1 MIWPPTGQP
10 SPDFPATQGFYM
22 TRKFAIAAILLAASS
37 GAAHAADLG
46 SIEQA
51 RTAIG
56 RLLWSGPYVGGQIGG
71 AIETTDLGDT
81 GLAFG
86 SKGVYGGLTA
96 GYDIS
101 LGGSFIGGVYGSINA
116 NDIGASFG
124 GMTIDQ
130 RWTGKAG
137 VRVGKASDST
147 LFYAP
152 VAYTADW
159 QHFSGVNAS
168 DYAPGVY
175 TGLGVEQQFAG
186 GWSMGL
192 EAGGKWS
199 GQTIGAID
207 TTRQSLSA
215 ELTFRKHF

>member
-1 MIWPPTGQP
+1 MAYPPIGLS
-10 SPDFPATQGFYM
+10 SPDFPGNTGINM
-22 TRKFAIAAILLAASS
+22 TRKFSIAALLLAASS
-37 GAAHAADLG
+37 GAVHAADLG
-46 SIEQA
+46 SVDQF

-56 RLLWSGPYVGGQIGG
+56 RLLWSGPYVGGQLGG

-96 GYDIS
+96 GYDIP
-101 LGGSFIGGVYGSINA
+101 LGSNFIGGVYGSINA
-116 NDIGASFG
+116 NDVGGTAS
-124 GMTIDQ
+124 GMAIDQ

-147 LFYAP
+147 LFYVP

-159 QHFSGVNAS
+159 QSFSGVNAS
-168 DYAPGVY
+168 DYVPGVY

-199 GQTIGAID
+199 GQTLGSID
-207 TTRQSLSA
+207 TSRQAISA
-215 ELTFRKHF
+215 EMTFRRHF

>member
-1 MIWPPTGQP
+1 
-10 SPDFPATQGFYM
+10 M

-96 GYDIS
+96 GYDIP
-101 LGGSFIGGVYGSINA
+101 LGFNFIGGVYGSINA
-116 NDIGASFG
+116 NDIGGSTSG
-124 GMTIDQ
+124 LSIDQ

-147 LFYAP
+147 LFYIP
-152 VAYTADW
+152 VAYVMDW
-159 QHFSGVNAS
+159 QHSIGVSAS

-186 GWSMGL
+186 EWSMGL

-199 GQTIGAID
+199 GQTIGSID
-207 TTRQSLSA
+207 TTRQTISA